1 MSDEF
6 QLFCQI
12 TKYHEAGLV
21 KIYRRIAIPKYSNT
35 FRKKLKA
42 IKAAQESLSM
52 VIAIMKGQQPSYLFV
67 LTASQLLLVANAK
80 LRDWILIGSLPMLFH
95 KKRRLPNYELILNG
109 CFNST
114 LFKRGLD

>member
-52 VIAIMKGQQPSYLFV
+52 VIAIMKGAATFIFICANSFS
-67 LTASQLLLVANAK
+67 TAACGQ
-80 LRDWILIGSLPMLFH
+80 R
-95 KKRRLPNYELILNG
+95 
-109 CFNST
+109 
-114 LFKRGLD
+114 